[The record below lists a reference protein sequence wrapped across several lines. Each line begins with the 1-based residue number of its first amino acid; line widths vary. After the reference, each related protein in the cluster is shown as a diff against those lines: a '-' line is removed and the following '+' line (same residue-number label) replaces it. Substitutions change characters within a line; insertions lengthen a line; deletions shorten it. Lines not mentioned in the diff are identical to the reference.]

1 MKNNTKNFIWNLLGT
16 GINAFNSLFFLI
28 LITRINGVEDAGIFT
43 LGFSTACL
51 FFYIGVYSGRVFQV
65 TEKDDISSLEFIV
78 SKSITCLCMLIV
90 SILFVLF
97 NHYSVL
103 KSGIILLLCIYKM
116 LEAFSDV
123 FYGILQKKELL
134 YKTGISLTIKN
145 VVNLISLFIIDRIT
159 NNVILSILS
168 MIIFNLLVLIFYDIK
183 ESLKYIDFK
192 KKIRKENII
201 KILKNGFYP
210 FLASFLSLYI
220 INTPKY
226 AIDNFWTDDVQTIF
240 GIIVMPATVISLFA
254 QFIVYP
260 FLNNI
265 NKFIK
270 NKEILNLKKLVF
282 KILLIV
288 GIFGI
293 LSIII
298 AYFLG
303 IPVLSFIYG
312 VELED
317 YKNCLMII
325 LIGAIFTA
333 FVYIL
338 SSILISIRTLKQ
350 QVVIYSI
357 IAVISYFISNLFV
370 KKSAV
375 MGASISYF
383 TSVFLLYILFY
394 GLYRIVLKKESDK
407 NEHNLYFKR

>member
-1 MKNNTKNFIWNLLGT
+1 MKNNTKNFIWNLIGT

-43 LGFSTACL
+43 FGFSTACL
-51 FFYIGVYSGRVFQV
+51 FFYIGIYSGRIFQV
-65 TEKDDISSLEFIV
+65 TEKEDISSLEFIV

-97 NHYSVL
+97 NHYSLL
-103 KSGIILLLCIYKM
+103 KGGIILLLCIYKM

-145 VVNLISLFIIDRIT
+145 IVNLILLFVIDKIT

-168 MIIFNLLVLIFYDIK
+168 IIIFNLLVLIFYDIK
-183 ESLKYIDFK
+183 ESLKYIDFN
-192 KKIRKENII
+192 KKIKKENII

-226 AIDNFWTDDVQTIF
+226 AIDNFLKDNVQTIF
-240 GIIVMPATVISLFA
+240 GIIVMPATVVSLFA

-270 NKEILNLKKLVF
+270 NKEIDNLKKLVF

-293 LSIII
+293 LSAII
-298 AYFLG
+298 AYFFG

-312 VELED
+312 VELRN
-317 YKNCLMII
+317 YKNCLIII

-338 SSILISIRTLKQ
+338 SSVLISIRTLKH
-350 QVVIYSI
+350 QVIIYCV

-370 KKSAV
+370 KKMAV

-383 TSVFLLYILFY
+383 VSVFLLYILFY
-394 GLYRIVLKKESDK
+394 GLYKIVLKKESDK
-407 NEHNLYFKR
+407 K

>member
-1 MKNNTKNFIWNLLGT
+1 MKNNTKNFIWNLIGT

-43 LGFSTACL
+43 FGFSTACL
-51 FFYIGVYSGRVFQV
+51 FFYIGIYSGRIFQV
-65 TEKDDISSLEFIV
+65 TEKEDISSLEFIV

-97 NHYSVL
+97 NHYSLL
-103 KSGIILLLCIYKM
+103 KGGIILLLCIYKM

-145 VVNLISLFIIDRIT
+145 IVNLILLFVIDKIT

-168 MIIFNLLVLIFYDIK
+168 IIIFNLLVLIFYDIK
-183 ESLKYIDFK
+183 ESLKYIDFN
-192 KKIRKENII
+192 KKIKKENII

-226 AIDNFWTDDVQTIF
+226 AIDNFLKDNVQTIF
-240 GIIVMPATVISLFA
+240 GIIVMPATVVSLFA

-270 NKEILNLKKLVF
+270 NKEIDNLKKLVF

-288 GIFGI
+288 GMFGI
-293 LSIII
+293 LSAII
-298 AYFLG
+298 AYFFG

-312 VELED
+312 VELRN
-317 YKNCLMII
+317 YKNCLIII

-338 SSILISIRTLKQ
+338 SSVLISIRTLKH
-350 QVVIYSI
+350 QVIIYCVIAI
-357 IAVISYFISNLFV
+357 ISYFISNLFV
-370 KKSAV
+370 KKMAV

-383 TSVFLLYILFY
+383 VSVFLLYILFY
-394 GLYRIVLKKESDK
+394 GLYKIVLKKESDK
-407 NEHNLYFKR
+407 K

>member
-1 MKNNTKNFIWNLLGT
+1 MKNNTKNFIWNLIGT

-43 LGFSTACL
+43 FGFSTACL
-51 FFYIGVYSGRVFQV
+51 FFYIGIYSGRIFQV
-65 TEKDDISSLEFIV
+65 TEKEDISSLEFIV

-97 NHYSVL
+97 NHYSLL
-103 KSGIILLLCIYKM
+103 KGGIILLLCIYKM

-145 VVNLISLFIIDRIT
+145 IVNLILLFVIDKIT

-168 MIIFNLLVLIFYDIK
+168 IIIFNLLVLIFYDIK
-183 ESLKYIDFK
+183 ESLKYIDFN
-192 KKIRKENII
+192 KKIKKENII

-226 AIDNFWTDDVQTIF
+226 AIDNFLKDNVQTIF
-240 GIIVMPATVISLFA
+240 GIIVMPATVVSLFA

-270 NKEILNLKKLVF
+270 NKEIDNLKKLVF

-288 GIFGI
+288 GMFGI
-293 LSIII
+293 LSAII
-298 AYFLG
+298 AYFFG

-312 VELED
+312 VELRN
-317 YKNCLMII
+317 YKNCLIII

-338 SSILISIRTLKQ
+338 SSVLISIRTLKH
-350 QVVIYSI
+350 QVIIYCV

-370 KKSAV
+370 KKMAV

-383 TSVFLLYILFY
+383 VSVFLLYILFY
-394 GLYRIVLKKESDK
+394 GLYKIVLKKESDK
-407 NEHNLYFKR
+407 K

>member
-1 MKNNTKNFIWNLLGT
+1 MKNNTKNFIWNLIGT

-43 LGFSTACL
+43 FGFSTACL
-51 FFYIGVYSGRVFQV
+51 FFYIGIYSGRIFQV
-65 TEKDDISSLEFIV
+65 TEKEDISSLEFIV

-97 NHYSVL
+97 NHYSLL
-103 KSGIILLLCIYKM
+103 KGGIILLLCIYKM

-145 VVNLISLFIIDRIT
+145 IVNLILLFVIDKIT

-168 MIIFNLLVLIFYDIK
+168 IIIFNLLVLIFYDIK
-183 ESLKYIDFK
+183 ESLKYIDFN
-192 KKIRKENII
+192 KKIKKENII

-226 AIDNFWTDDVQTIF
+226 AIDNFLKDNVQTIF
-240 GIIVMPATVISLFA
+240 GIIVMPATVVSLFA

-270 NKEILNLKKLVF
+270 NKEIDNLKKLVF

-288 GIFGI
+288 GMFGI
-293 LSIII
+293 LSVII
-298 AYFLG
+298 AYFFG

-312 VELED
+312 VELRN
-317 YKNCLMII
+317 YKNCLIII

-338 SSILISIRTLKQ
+338 SSVLISIRTLKH
-350 QVVIYSI
+350 QVIIYCVIAI
-357 IAVISYFISNLFV
+357 ISYFISNLFV
-370 KKSAV
+370 KKMAV

-383 TSVFLLYILFY
+383 VSVFLLYILFY
-394 GLYRIVLKKESDK
+394 GLYKIVLKKESDK
-407 NEHNLYFKR
+407 K

>member
-51 FFYIGVYSGRVFQV
+51 FFYIGIYSGRIFQV

-168 MIIFNLLVLIFYDIK
+168 MIVFNLLVLIFYDIK

-192 KKIRKENII
+192 EKIRKENII

-270 NKEILNLKKLVF
+270 NNELLNLKKLVF

-293 LSIII
+293 LSIVI

-312 VELED
+312 VELEK

-350 QVVIYSI
+350 QVVIYSV

-383 TSVFLLYILFY
+383 TSVFLLCILFY
-394 GLYRIVLKKESDK
+394 VLYQITLKREGKK
-407 NEHNLYFKR
+407 

>member
-1 MKNNTKNFIWNLLGT
+1 MKNNTKNFIWNLIGT

-43 LGFSTACL
+43 FGFSTACL
-51 FFYIGVYSGRVFQV
+51 FFYIGIYSGRIFQV
-65 TEKDDISSLEFIV
+65 TEKEDISSLEFIV

-97 NHYSVL
+97 NHYSLL
-103 KSGIILLLCIYKM
+103 KGGIILLLCIYKM

-145 VVNLISLFIIDRIT
+145 IVNLILLFVIDKIT

-168 MIIFNLLVLIFYDIK
+168 IIIFNLLVLIFYDIK
-183 ESLKYIDFK
+183 ESLKYIDFN
-192 KKIRKENII
+192 KKIKKENII

-226 AIDNFWTDDVQTIF
+226 AIDNFLKDNVQTIF
-240 GIIVMPATVISLFA
+240 GIIVMPATVVSLFA

-270 NKEILNLKKLVF
+270 NKEIDNLKKLVF

-293 LSIII
+293 LSAII
-298 AYFLG
+298 AYFFG

-312 VELED
+312 VELRN
-317 YKNCLMII
+317 YKNCLIII

-338 SSILISIRTLKQ
+338 SSVLISIRTLKH
-350 QVVIYSI
+350 QVIIYCVIAI
-357 IAVISYFISNLFV
+357 ISYFISNLFV
-370 KKSAV
+370 KKMAV

-383 TSVFLLYILFY
+383 VSVFLLYILFY
-394 GLYRIVLKKESDK
+394 GLYKIVLKKESDK
-407 NEHNLYFKR
+407 K

>member
-51 FFYIGVYSGRVFQV
+51 FFYIGIYSGRIFQV

-159 NNVILSILS
+159 NNVVLSILS

-192 KKIRKENII
+192 EKIRKENII

-270 NKEILNLKKLVF
+270 NNELLNLKKLVF

-293 LSIII
+293 LSIVI

-312 VELED
+312 VELEK

-350 QVVIYSI
+350 QVVIYSV

-383 TSVFLLYILFY
+383 TSVFLLCILFY
-394 GLYRIVLKKESDK
+394 VLYQITLKREGKK
-407 NEHNLYFKR
+407 

>member
-51 FFYIGVYSGRVFQV
+51 FFYIGIYSGRIFQV

-168 MIIFNLLVLIFYDIK
+168 MIVFNLLVLIFYDIK

-192 KKIRKENII
+192 EKIRKENII

-270 NKEILNLKKLVF
+270 NNELLNLKKLVF

-312 VELED
+312 VELEK

-350 QVVIYSI
+350 QVVIYSV

-383 TSVFLLYILFY
+383 TSVFLLCILFY
-394 GLYRIVLKKESDK
+394 VLYQITLKREGKK
-407 NEHNLYFKR
+407 